1 MCIEMLQILGK
12 KYPQLKD
19 IRIEEVVYDNLY
31 IAKCECEKIGEYIY
45 CKKGRIHN
53 IRPTRILLTNKIFE
67 KKEEDILFIFIHE
80 CSHAITPQT
89 ERKVK
94 NSYVRIDHS
103 RQFYEN
109 FLELLLIAYNANK
122 ISYKYTDINE
132 LMKRDNRKENIKN
145 DLKIHSKR

>member
-1 MCIEMLQILGK
+1 MCIDILHIFGK
-12 KYPQLKD
+12 TYPQFNNIK
-19 IRIEEVVYDNLY
+19 IEEVSYNNLY

-45 CKKGRIHN
+45 CKKGRIRN
-53 IRPTRILLTNKIFE
+53 IIPTRILLTNKALE

-103 RQFYEN
+103 RKFYEN

-132 LMKRDNRKENIKN
+132 LMKRDNRRENIKN
-145 DLKIHSKR
+145 DLKIY